1 LTLGVL
7 TDFEKYLFTFDFRNS
22 EFNFLKIFFYW
33 PSEGLK
39 SLKSI
44 CWLPVSLID
53 KRKVICDHSHLVNII
68 VYFGRIFVYFL
79 GEIFVVN
86 FDRGLNLTYKIFFWH
101 SKWLETLKSICR
113 PPVRLID
120 KRS

>member
-44 CWLPVSLID
+44 CWLTVSLID
-53 KRKVICDHSHLVNII
+53 ERTLICDHIKNP
-68 VYFGRIFVYFL
+68 
-79 GEIFVVN
+79 
-86 FDRGLNLTYKIFFWH
+86 T
-101 SKWLETLKSICR
+101 
-113 PPVRLID
+113 PVG
-120 KRS
+120 K